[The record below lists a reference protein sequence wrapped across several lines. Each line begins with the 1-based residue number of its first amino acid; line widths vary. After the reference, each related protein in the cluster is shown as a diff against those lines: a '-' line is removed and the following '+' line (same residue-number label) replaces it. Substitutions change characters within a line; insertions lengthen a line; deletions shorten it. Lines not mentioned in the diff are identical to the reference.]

1 MVTCKEKEGA
11 ADDDLKEMIAHQ
23 VPTTP
28 KGKCFGACIFET
40 IGIVSSIEYDC
51 FTSFF
56 LNYFC
61 FI

>member
-40 IGIVSSIEYDC
+40 IGIVSSIESDC

-56 LNYFC
+56 
-61 FI
+61 